1 MNSEFLRMQ
10 KLAGIITEGQSV
22 KKDTKLKRLIK
33 ESLKRVLNENMFEEG
48 DIVSYMGEKHK
59 VLSDDGYVVK
69 LTTMRGEGKKEN
81 NITLNYNQVKEKV
94 RTSKD
99 YMNEADWFDYLP
111 DHPANQSDDN
121 IKKGHEPKTSPFNIL
136 ADTKESA
143 IFEKDGKLYYFNYS
157 DLDRSDFEE
166 YADRAVISVE
176 PDGEGGYDEELDDNW
191 EMDDDVIS
199 NYLNDN
205 YSRLSTGYGLDD
217 YEEGKDFIEIDQSL
231 KDEILSMFKDN
242 KVKAAL
248 DKLK

>member
-1 MNSEFLRMQ
+1 MNSEFIRMQ
-10 KLAGIITEGQSV
+10 KLAGIITENKSA
-22 KKDTKLKRLIK
+22 KKDTKLTKLIK

-48 DIVSYMGEKHK
+48 DIVTYMGEKHK

-69 LTTMRGEGKKEN
+69 LTTMRGEEKKEN
-81 NITLNYNQVKEKV
+81 TVMLNYNQVKEKV

-111 DHPANQSDDN
+111 DHPANQSDDK
-121 IKKGHEPKTSPFNIL
+121 IRKGYEPKTSPFNIL
-136 ADTKESA
+136 ANTGESA
-143 IFEKDGKLYYFNYS
+143 IFEKDGKLYYFYYGNM
-157 DLDRSDFEE
+157 DRSDFEE
-166 YADRAVISVE
+166 YADRIIINVE
-176 PDGEGGYDEELDDNW
+176 PDGEGGYDEELDDEW
-191 EMDDDVIS
+191 EMNDDVVS

-231 KDEILSMFKDN
+231 KNEILDTFNDN
-242 KVKAAL
+242 KVKIAL